1 MADLENGLWGEN
13 TGKSTSPSMAGFD
26 FVTAMVKVHTDLP
39 LNNILRANP
48 PPLSHKSSNARRQPT
63 YFAQELS

>member
-39 LNNILRANP
+39 LNNIIGVDSLAQSHNRSMRVAS
-48 PPLSHKSSNARRQPT
+48 LSISRKS
-63 YFAQELS
+63 